1 MKTNNISDD
10 LKQFFEMTGESPDS
24 LPSDW
29 ISGDFRSHLL
39 VETRLG
45 DIDEF
50 LEDYPEFCKNISD
63 LEKFSDNECAFFYNF
78 EDQFYETIQ
87 QDDLFEFLKD
97 FYIEIADLRDTYAAE
112 MSATIYFDKKH
123 PAGMITFDPEIIGLC
138 AGLGISLKI
147 TSPTK

>member
-29 ISGDFRSHLL
+29 ISGDFRSHLTFD
-39 VETRLG
+39 TRLG

-50 LEDYPEFCKNISD
+50 FEDYPEFCKNISD
-63 LEKFSDNECAFFYNF
+63 IEKDSDNECSFSYYF
-78 EDQFYETIQ
+78 ENQFYETMQ
-87 QDDLFEFLKD
+87 EDDLFEFLKK
-97 FYIEIADLRDTYAAE
+97 FYNEIADLRDAYAAE
-112 MSATIYFDKKH
+112 MEVTIYFDKKL
-123 PAGMITFDPEIIGLC
+123 PVGMITFDPEIIGLC